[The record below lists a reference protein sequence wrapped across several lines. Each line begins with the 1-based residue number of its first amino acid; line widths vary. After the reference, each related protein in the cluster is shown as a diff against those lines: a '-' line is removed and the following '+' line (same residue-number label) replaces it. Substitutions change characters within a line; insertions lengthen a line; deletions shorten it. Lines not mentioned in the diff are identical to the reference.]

1 MFRFTLQES
10 CRKKASMTSRGEK
23 YEQNETKTSP
33 LVTGEHSRTWFSRTP
48 GRSIARLYAISVA
61 SPRATK
67 LQTTGRWRRMSDES
81 FPEQVQRIVVDNAFA
96 FVLGWL
102 LGAGHVLSLFS
113 DLAGAFS

>member
-1 MFRFTLQES
+1 MCHGRLFEES
-10 CRKKASMTSRGEK
+10 EIKLSS
-23 YEQNETKTSP
+23 S
-33 LVTGEHSRTWFSRTP
+33 VTGEPSRIESSRTRGKST
-48 GRSIARLYAISVA
+48 ARLSAIF
-61 SPRATK
+61 PRSTTMPT
-67 LQTTGRWRRMSDES
+67 LQLMPGRWRQMSDES

>member
-1 MFRFTLQES
+1 MPP
-10 CRKKASMTSRGEK
+10 SR
-23 YEQNETKTSP
+23 NP
-33 LVTGEHSRTWFSRTP
+33 TGELERTSFYRQP
-48 GRSIARLYAISVA
+48 GKSIARLFEISLKIML
-61 SPRATK
+61 RATM
-67 LQTTGRWRRMSDES
+67 LQTTGRCVQMSDES

>member
-1 MFRFTLQES
+1 MSNGMKSGENEMQLSRIQTGEPSRIES
-10 CRKKASMTSRGEK
+10 CL
-23 YEQNETKTSP
+23 Q
-33 LVTGEHSRTWFSRTP
+33 P
-48 GRSIARLYAISVA
+48 GRSTARLFEISLKIML
-61 SPRATK
+61 RATM
-67 LQTTGRWRRMSDES
+67 LQTTGRWRQMSDES